1 MNRGFRR
8 NPAGAGQAPVTPID
22 VNDVFDAAVRL
33 EQREDLPA
41 AEEAFGAADR
51 LGHAAAAVKLGVLLE
66 ERDDLAGAEQAFR
79 RADDRGDATGAFHL
93 AWLLQERGDLAG
105 AEEAYRRAEL
115 LGHPAAEANLR
126 VLLARRAPHPAPSAV
141 EPTLAASVATAA
153 TAAPAADEAGGA
165 GVEPETA
172 IHSVPSTAAGAG
184 AATAGGGGA
193 ASAPTAARQPRG
205 KGGVLRRTVSVVLP
219 VAAFAIA
226 FLVGEATK
234 RPAPSQSHVAPTT
247 NVSDSTVTLSTVAPV
262 PRPAKLVV
270 KPKPSKPPASS
281 ATVGTIT
288 FHRAIP
294 AAPVYRVSVPRSSP
308 PVLATQPASGTATSP
323 SSRTTTANMP
333 GSTTP
338 GSTTL
343 SSTTPSGTPSGGRTV
358 DGTNAGATSV
368 SSAGSTTTSSSTTA
382 PGG

>member
-8 NPAGAGQAPVTPID
+8 NPAGAGQAPVNPID

-105 AEEAYRRAEL
+105 AEEAYRHAEL

-126 VLLARRAPHPAPSAV
+126 VLLARRAPHPAPSVV
-141 EPTLAASVATAA
+141 EPTSAA
-153 TAAPAADEAGGA
+153 TAEDEPEVADEADGA

-184 AATAGGGGA
+184 AATADGGGT
-193 ASAPTAARQPRG
+193 ASAPTAAQRPQGRPG
-205 KGGVLRRTVSVVLP
+205 LLRRTVRVVLP

-226 FLVGEATK
+226 FLVGDATK

-281 ATVGTIT
+281 ATLGTIT
-288 FHRAIP
+288 LRRAIP
-294 AAPVYRVSVPRSSP
+294 AAPVYRVSVRPSTP
-308 PVLATQPASGTATSP
+308 PVVATQPASGTATSP
-323 SSRTTTANMP
+323 SSRTTTATTP

-338 GSTTL
+338 GSTAPG
-343 SSTTPSGTPSGGRTV
+343 STTPGGTPSGGRTV
-358 DGTNAGATSV
+358 DGTNAGGTSV
-368 SSAGSTTTSSSTTA
+368 SSAGSTTTSSSTA
-382 PGG
+382 VPGG